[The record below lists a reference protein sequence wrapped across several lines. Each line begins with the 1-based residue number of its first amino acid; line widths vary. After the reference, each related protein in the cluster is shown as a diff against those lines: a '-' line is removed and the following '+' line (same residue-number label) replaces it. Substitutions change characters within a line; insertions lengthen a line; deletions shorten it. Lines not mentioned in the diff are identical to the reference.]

1 MASSNAFPCAE
12 FIAAQIPSV
21 TAVKTPYSM
30 LSAKGGVVFAM
41 QLFKVLWREHLS
53 RAVMWER
60 IRTLFETRPERL
72 QVAKF
77 LLQNGLSVKA
87 DKIYVNEVEI
97 PTLKV
102 ARVIGVDRRTVNETI
117 RAINMD
123 NEIKMVFSKLES
135 AGPSLRAVAKQIGL
149 GVVEITSDNP
159 NEVGILANAARILAE
174 HGISVR
180 QALVDDPE
188 ISPDPKLTLIGDRVI
203 PGKAIPLILK
213 IRGVA
218 KVSVY

>member
-1 MASSNAFPCAE
+1 
-12 FIAAQIPSV
+12 
-21 TAVKTPYSM
+21 
-30 LSAKGGVVFAM
+30 
-41 QLFKVLWREHLS
+41 
-53 RAVMWER
+53 MWER
-60 IRTLFETRPERL
+60 IHNLFEAHPERL

-77 LLQNGLSVKA
+77 LLQNGLSVKG
-87 DKIYVNEVEI
+87 DKIYVNEVEV

-102 ARVIGVDRRTVNETI
+102 ARVVGVDRRTIKETI

-123 NEIKMVFSKLES
+123 KEIKMVFSGLES
-135 AGPSLRAVAKQIGL
+135 AGPSFRAVARQMGL

-159 NEVGILANAARILAE
+159 NEIGILANAARVLVE
-174 HGISVR
+174 HSISIR

-188 ISPDPKLTLIGDRVI
+188 INPDPKPTLIGDRVI